1 MPRKQVKVR
10 EHQRHKPESQELTNV
25 DRYVREQDVR
35 GGPPPGAAELGPH
48 EDADIKYLK
57 WSERSEWSREHEREC
72 EDCGQVRD
80 LREMVQ
86 MPGGEWYCQPCAQD
100 IPDEDESEL
109 DIDEEVEQFEAI
121 ERELHPTQD
130 FLRMGET
137 EHLERGLLS
146 KFGLDENYDS
156 FDKVPK
162 EVLDRIKCPHCASR
176 RFTLWGEPESYGMG
190 SIDLDKAHLEED
202 DHDYLMD
209 IASQG
214 GHPQKLVC
222 DNCSSEFGSLEL

>member
-1 MPRKQVKVR
+1 MPRTQVKVR
-10 EHQRHKPESQELTNV
+10 EHARRKPYQEEKTHV
-25 DRYVREQDVR
+25 DNYVREQELSSR
-35 GGPPPGAAELGPH
+35 PPVGAAELGPH
-48 EDADIKYLK
+48 EDDDIKYLK

-100 IPDEDESEL
+100 LPDEDEEP
-109 DIDEEVEQFEAI
+109 DIDEEVEQIVAI
-121 ERELHPTQD
+121 EKELHPTQE

-137 EHLERGLLS
+137 EYLERGLLS
-146 KFGLDENYDS
+146 KFGLGEDYDS
-156 FDKVPK
+156 FNEVPK
-162 EVLDRIKCPHCASR
+162 EILDKVKCPHCSGR
-176 RFTLWGEPESYGMG
+176 QFTLWGEPEAYGMG
-190 SIDLDKAHLEED
+190 SIDLDKAQLEED

-209 IASQG
+209 MASQG

-222 DNCSSEFGSLEL
+222 DRCSSEFGSLEF